1 MARAAIGS
9 AVTPLS
15 RAAAVALLAALAAC
29 FAAAL
34 HACAIV
40 DGLEVPKPSAFAPC
54 ADAAATSDRVFA
66 VRSIAFDINGFDA
79 RDPRTCP
86 PVGAAC
92 TGARPGSTSL
102 CGNRGGEAIS
112 DIRDTYPL
120 ADRLNQDIEGGRGG
134 VLIRVQGYNG
144 CADDPSVVVS
154 VYPTV
159 GVFAGGV
166 AAPAQWKG
174 DDVWDIDRNGLANVE
189 RKVSRYFG
197 PGAAV
202 GGVVVAKMDGAATR
216 VSRDFQLS
224 IADASLSVRFEG
236 DGGVAG
242 ALLVGRWGAA
252 DAYHGIRSATL
263 TVGDASAPICQQ
275 PLLDQALKGY
285 VCNARDLP
293 PPDAGALAAP
303 CETVSLAFR
312 MTLAPAKLGEARDP
326 PPFGAPC
333 EPDGGAPNPIN
344 CP

>member
-1 MARAAIGS
+1 MLTAS
-9 AVTPLS
+9 S
-15 RAAAVALLAALAAC
+15 
-29 FAAAL
+29 AAAL
-34 HACAIV
+34 HACTIV
-40 DGLEVPKPSAFAPC
+40 DGLEVPQPSAFAPC
-54 ADAAATSDRVFA
+54 ADASATSDRVFA
-66 VRSIAFDINGFDA
+66 VRSIAFDLTGFDT
-79 RDPRTCP
+79 RDTRSCP

-92 TGARPGSTSL
+92 KGARPGSTSL

-120 ADRLNQDIEGGRGG
+120 ADRLNKDIERGRGG

-144 CADDPSVVVS
+144 CAEDPNVVVS

-159 GVFAGGV
+159 GVYAGG
-166 AAPAQWKG
+166 APAEARWNG
-174 DDVWDIDRNGLANVE
+174 EDVWDIDRTGLANVE

-197 PGAAV
+197 AGTAV

-216 VSRDFQLS
+216 VSGDFQLS
-224 IADASLSVRFEG
+224 IADASLSVRFAG
-236 DGGVAG
+236 DGGVGG
-242 ALLVGRWGAA
+242 ALLVGRWGAE

-263 TVGDASAPICQQ
+263 TAGDASAPICAQ

-293 PPDAGALAAP
+293 PADAGATAVP

-312 MTLAPAKLGEARDP
+312 MTLAPAKLGEPRDP

-333 EPDGGAPNPIN
+333 EPDGGAPAPIN